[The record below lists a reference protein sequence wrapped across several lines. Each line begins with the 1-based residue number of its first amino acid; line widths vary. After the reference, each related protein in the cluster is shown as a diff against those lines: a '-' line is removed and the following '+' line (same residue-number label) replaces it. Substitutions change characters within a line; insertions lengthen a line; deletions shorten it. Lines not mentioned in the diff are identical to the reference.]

1 MSVSSTTNNISSV
14 MYNSVSLTQIGS
26 VMTNTTAGRY
36 ISQWGLVNPIQ
47 GSNQVTIGGG
57 TNHDSQ
63 VISLLGVDTI
73 TPYTNVTTSNGT
85 STTPSITLTTTA
97 TGSYVFGLEFH
108 PGSVGTGGTDTTQ
121 RNTASTNDY
130 QAYWSSTN
138 PVNSA
143 SGTLSVTISST
154 EWNFKAFSLNPATL
168 ITNLSSVYHLENTT
182 DSVGSFNLTNTG
194 TTPFNSAKFSNGAD
208 FGTSNSTK
216 DLKNSS
222 LQGTTVNSDKS
233 ISFWAKINT
242 TPSGSDSYPA
252 MVSFGYNSNKV
263 AYVIGYVRDS
273 GANKVQMSKNRF
285 GVGSSSVLS
294 AQTLGTSTYHHFV
307 MTLGSNTIT
316 AYLNGTSLGTV
327 AINTGDGSSGDY
339 QDGLFIGRTPENT
352 SPVYQDCIVDEVN
365 VWTRELSAAEVTELY
380 NSGNGL
386 PYPYTQ
392 TSTNSKMFL
401 AM

>member
-47 GSNQVTIGGG
+47 GSNQVTISGG

-154 EWNFKAFSLNPATL
+154 EWNFKAFSLNPAT
-168 ITNLSSVYHLENTT
+168 ITYLQTASSSTDLSSY
-182 DSVGSFNLTNTG
+182 SFTSQN
-194 TTPFNSAKFSNGAD
+194 
-208 FGTSNSTK
+208 FGPA
-216 DLKNSS
+216 LSS
-222 LQGTTVNSDKS
+222 RQIICCV
-233 ISFWAKINT
+233 
-242 TPSGSDSYPA
+242 SGRTQD
-252 MVSFGYNSNKV
+252 
-263 AYVIGYVRDS
+263 
-273 GANKVQMSKNRF
+273 
-285 GVGSSSVLS
+285 GSSSGSVVSSVTIGGISATLS
-294 AQTLGTSTYHHFV
+294 VQGQNTGNTQCIAIASVPTGTSGTVDVVFAETMTNADISLYSAINVSTTASDTGTSTASVGTYDLDV
-307 MTLGSNTIT
+307 PAGGVAVAMMKNDDGSLTATWAGLTETYDAQDANGNDISGSASAFATTQTNLTVSCTWSGTPVRPIYAVASYSSTIT
-316 AYLNGTSLGTV
+316 SSTS
-327 AINTGDGSSGDY
+327 N
-339 QDGLFIGRTPENT
+339 
-352 SPVYQDCIVDEVN
+352 
-365 VWTRELSAAEVTELY
+365 
-380 NSGNGL
+380 
-386 PYPYTQ
+386 
-392 TSTNSKMFL
+392 MFL
-401 AM
+401 VM